1 MSVTVE
7 QFRAYV
13 GTKEDSDF
21 VDRCLSVGISRV
33 ENRIGEVTTVPAD
46 LKDLCILAVASE
58 WFHRRS
64 APGGVTQF
72 AAFDGTAYRLAKDTM
87 TSVYAELEKYL
98 APGGMT
104 V

>member
-7 QFRAYV
+7 QFREYV

-21 VDRCLSVGISRV
+21 VDKCLSVGLSRV
-33 ENRIGEVTTVPAD
+33 EQRIGEVTTVPDD
-46 LKDLCILAVASE
+46 LKDLCVLAVASE
-58 WFHRRS
+58 WYHRRA

-72 AAFDGTAYRLAKDTM
+72 ASMDGTAYRLAKDTM
-87 TSVYAELEKYL
+87 TSTYAELDKYL
-98 APGGMT
+98 GFA